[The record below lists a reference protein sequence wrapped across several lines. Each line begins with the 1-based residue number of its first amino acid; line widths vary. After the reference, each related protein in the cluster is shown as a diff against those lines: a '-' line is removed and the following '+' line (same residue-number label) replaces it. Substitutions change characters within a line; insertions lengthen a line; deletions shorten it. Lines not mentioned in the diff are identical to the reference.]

1 MPGLRLGF
9 PILAALVFLQ
19 TGTVQAEDLE
29 IGACRADAEKLCKDV
44 RPGDGRMARCLKQH
58 EASVSPAC
66 KDAMVRARQKM
77 QALREACA
85 GRCEAV
91 LQGRQVRTRPD
102 AGVPK
107 TERSKAVRGLPR
119 GDAGCSWRGDSE
131 LIWFPIAVTLRNL
144 TFWNTPVGLRSRA
157 CLLP

>member
-66 KDAMVRARQKM
+66 KDAMARARQKM
-77 QALREACA
+77 QALREAC
-85 GRCEAV
+85 
-91 LQGRQVRTRPD
+91 
-102 AGVPK
+102 
-107 TERSKAVRGLPR
+107 R
-119 GDAGCSWRGDSE
+119 GDAKQYCRGVKSGHGRMLTCLKQNEAKLSEGC
-131 LIWFPIAVTLRNL
+131 
-144 TFWNTPVGLRSRA
+144 RA
-157 CLLP
+157 AMQGAHGEGTQN

>member
-9 PILAALVFLQ
+9 PILAALVFLV

-29 IGACRADAEKLCKDV
+29 TGACRAEAEKLCKDV

-77 QALREACA
+77 QALREAC
-85 GRCEAV
+85 
-91 LQGRQVRTRPD
+91 
-102 AGVPK
+102 
-107 TERSKAVRGLPR
+107 R
-119 GDAGCSWRGDSE
+119 GDAKQYCRGVKSGHGRM
-131 LIWFPIAVTLRNL
+131 L
-144 TFWNTPVGLRSRA
+144 A
-157 CLLP
+157 CLKQNEAKLSEGCRVAMQGAHGEGTQN